1 METRTK
7 DVKTKGKVIGTAV
20 VEIPETVTELQEN
33 HLDTEI
39 LSIFGTQLMT
49 NECNRIRSEAQ
60 PKATKKA
67 IDARVAELLTEGGEL
82 HEKFVEAAT
91 NPALFLELMEEARG
105 LAKALIEE
113 AAEPDGEDDE

>member
-20 VEIPETVTELQEN
+20 VEIPETMSELQEN
-33 HLDTEI
+33 HLDSEI

-49 NECNRIRSEAQ
+49 NECNRIRAEAQ

-67 IDARVAELLTEGGEL
+67 IDAKVAALITEGGEL
-82 HEKFVEAAT
+82 HERFVEAAS
-91 NPALFLELMEEARG
+91 NPALFLELMEDARVIS
-105 LAKALIEE
+105 KKLIEE
-113 AAEPDGEDDE
+113 AADLNGDEG